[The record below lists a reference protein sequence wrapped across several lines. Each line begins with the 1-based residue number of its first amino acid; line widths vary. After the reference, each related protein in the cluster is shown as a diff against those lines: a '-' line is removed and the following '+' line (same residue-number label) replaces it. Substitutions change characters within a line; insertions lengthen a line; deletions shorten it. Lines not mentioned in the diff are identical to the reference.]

1 MKQRGY
7 CEKRLKKWQN
17 LDIKWQKLF
26 YLYFVLIILNVEM
39 YKDINLYEEKVDISI
54 EEDVESDYFE
64 VGNNDDVQKVLSMH
78 LDEMKELN
86 FKTSWE
92 IYSEL
97 NSFIESISQQ
107 YSVPF
112 DILTTIIHQES
123 GGNWNTNGVKSYS
136 NDYGL
141 TQINECNLEK
151 IYKELGFTKEEILF
165 ESKKAIEA
173 QAFIIKE
180 IFEIYEYDLDNFD
193 YRNVFGTYNG
203 WINWRDKE
211 LAINY
216 ADSCMKILNS
226 GGVEKTLT
234 R

>member
-54 EEDVESDYFE
+54 EEDVASDYIE
-64 VGNNDDVQKVLSMH
+64 VGKNDDVQKVLSMH

-86 FKTSWE
+86 FKTPWE

-107 YSVPF
+107 YCVPF
-112 DILTTIIHQES
+112 DILSNIIHQE
-123 GGNWNTNGVKSYS
+123 
-136 NDYGL
+136 
-141 TQINECNLEK
+141 
-151 IYKELGFTKEEILF
+151 
-165 ESKKAIEA
+165 
-173 QAFIIKE
+173 
-180 IFEIYEYDLDNFD
+180 
-193 YRNVFGTYNG
+193 
-203 WINWRDKE
+203 
-211 LAINY
+211 
-216 ADSCMKILNS
+216 
-226 GGVEKTLT
+226 
-234 R
+234 